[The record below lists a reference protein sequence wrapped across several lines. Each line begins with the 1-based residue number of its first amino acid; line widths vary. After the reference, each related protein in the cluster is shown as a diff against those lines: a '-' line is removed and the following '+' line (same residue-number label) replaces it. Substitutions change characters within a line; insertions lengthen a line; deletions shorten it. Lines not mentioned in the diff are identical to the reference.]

1 MADNL
6 TKVFKSFVEDIVKVF
21 PEYENRLNT
30 YYKDVLENEEYS
42 GEKLTDFLNNIE
54 EIMDRIVDQDTKL
67 FNEDPIILQNVS
79 FKTIWK
85 SDITSK
91 TRMDIWKYL
100 QSFCIIKINMDSS
113 KEKMD
118 EVLKKIELNEK
129 VRDKKTVN
137 DMKKLKKL
145 NESIN
150 NKELEKLFEENPE
163 KVTESMN
170 EMENMF
176 ENTNG
181 PATGGC
187 VSVVLGN
194 AIGLCPRR
202 HRVRSKPIDGLELE
216 PASYS
221 HNTDGRLPVSER
233 P

>member
-176 ENTNG
+176 ENT
-181 PATGGC
+181 
-187 VSVVLGN
+187 S
-194 AIGLCPRR
+194 I
-202 HRVRSKPIDGLELE
+202 
-216 PASYS
+216 
-221 HNTDGRLPVSER
+221 
-233 P
+233 

>member
-176 ENTNG
+176 ENT
-181 PATGGC
+181 
-187 VSVVLGN
+187 S
-194 AIGLCPRR
+194 IG
-202 HRVRSKPIDGLELE
+202 KIAKEITDELDIE
-216 PASYS
+216 
-221 HNTDGRLPVSER
+221 NMI
-233 P
+233 